1 MKKSARVL
9 TEADVTIFRALRL
22 EGLANNP
29 EAFGASLA
37 REQDHD
43 DKHFR
48 EILREDVVIGG
59 FIDDKL
65 VGMDGLRG
73 NHHPKLAHKCHLW
86 GVYVTEAH
94 RGTGIAEIIVDAVT
108 ARAQAH
114 YKIIHARVVSTN
126 GGARRFFDRIGFK
139 LYGVERRAIKVGSE
153 YFDEEM
159 RAKFLVV

>member
-1 MKKSARVL
+1 MKKTVRVL
-9 TEADVTIFRALRL
+9 TEGDVAIFRALRL

-37 REQDHD
+37 REQDHGD
-43 DKHFR
+43 EHFR
-48 EILREDVVIGG
+48 EILRDNIVVGG
-59 FIDDKL
+59 FLDDKL
-65 VGMDGLRG
+65 VALAGLRG
-73 NHHPKLAHKCHLW
+73 NRHPKLAHKCHLW
-86 GVYVTEAH
+86 GVYVREDA
-94 RGTGIAEIIVDAVT
+94 RGSGIAHLVVDAVI

-114 YKIIHARVVSTN
+114 YEIIHARVVSSN
-126 GGARRFFDRIGFK
+126 GRARRFFDRIGFK